1 ARRAVDRP
9 GTAVPGRAT
18 MRDMNVAPIG
28 TGDLVAALRAHGESV
43 MLPAAAYT
51 GAEVYAWERRHV
63 FAGGWTCLG
72 RAGELAGAA
81 GSGAGPAHRG
91 SDLSAPGRRA
101 APWPR
106 KRRRAGSPG
115 DPGRGRRCPVDL
127 LRRWPPGV
135 RQR

>member
-63 FAGGWTCLG
+63 FAGGWSCLG
-72 RAGELAGAA
+72 RAGELIDAAGARLTHRA
-81 GSGAGPAHRG
+81 TEVGDVGVLLTFEDGRSRAFANVCRHRG
-91 SDLSAPGRRA
+91 HELLPIDGMAGLRA
-101 APWPR
+101 VV
-106 KRRRAGSPG
+106 
-115 DPGRGRRCPVDL
+115 CP
-127 LRRWPPGV
+127 
-135 RQR
+135 